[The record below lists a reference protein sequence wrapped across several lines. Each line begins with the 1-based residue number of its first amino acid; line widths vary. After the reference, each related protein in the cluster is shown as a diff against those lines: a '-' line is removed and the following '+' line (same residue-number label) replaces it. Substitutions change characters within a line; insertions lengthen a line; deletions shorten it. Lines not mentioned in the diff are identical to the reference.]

1 MVTEIYTGS
10 EAVSIAD
17 RETLQGIFSS
27 STFQWYYNP
36 TTITKDISPKVNRSQ
51 FTHSIYQDETVCSN
65 LYSLIYDIFSY
76 KIPEF
81 KTHKLNR
88 IKANLNI
95 AHSNRKILPPHR
107 DLSGG
112 EGIVYIYYVDDS
124 DGPTILYDGWKK
136 IKIEPKKG
144 KLIRFPATMLH
155 TGNVPRKY
163 ERRTV
168 INFVFES

>member
-36 TTITKDISPKVNRSQ
+36 ITVTEDISPKANRSQ

-81 KTHKLNR
+81 KTHKLNQ
-88 IKANLNI
+88 
-95 AHSNRKILPPHR
+95 
-107 DLSGG
+107 
-112 EGIVYIYYVDDS
+112 
-124 DGPTILYDGWKK
+124 
-136 IKIEPKKG
+136 G
-144 KLIRFPATMLH
+144 KSKHCTF
-155 TGNVPRKY
+155 K
-163 ERRTV
+163 
-168 INFVFES
+168 